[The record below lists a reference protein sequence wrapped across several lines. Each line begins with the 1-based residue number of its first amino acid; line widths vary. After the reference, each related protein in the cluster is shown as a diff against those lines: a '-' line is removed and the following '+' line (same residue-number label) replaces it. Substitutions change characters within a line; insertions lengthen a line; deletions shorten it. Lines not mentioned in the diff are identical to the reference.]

1 MKVQKLHLNI
11 MIVKMDAGA
20 VCVFLMEN
28 VRGLFS
34 MSILPKSQ
42 KGKSDDEDPSKFVL
56 IEVYRSFEDTA
67 KHKMT
72 EHYVRWRDAVS
83 NMMEEPRSSVKFYN
97 VFPEDEGWE

>member
-1 MKVQKLHLNI
+1 MY
-11 MIVKMDAGA
+11 IVH
-20 VCVFLMEN
+20 VFVHVKEN
-28 VRGLFS
+28 FVEEFKTVTIENAKD
-34 MSILPKSQ
+34 SILE
-42 KGKSDDEDPSKFVL
+42 KGIVRFDIVQQHEDPSKFVL

>member
-1 MKVQKLHLNI
+1 MY
-11 MIVKMDAGA
+11 IVH
-20 VCVFLMEN
+20 VFVHVKEN
-28 VRGLFS
+28 FVEEFKTVTIENAKD
-34 MSILPKSQ
+34 SILEAGIVRFDIVQ
-42 KGKSDDEDPSKFVL
+42 QHDDPGKFVL

-67 KHKMT
+67 RHKMT